1 MREGVGFYF
10 SVDDRG
16 EKETALRIHIRRRL
30 SASGRKESRN
40 AHRGRPTVRASQ
52 SSPLTQQLSCEQGES
67 RTEDSSGILRHSK
80 IQTTLDLYTQE
91 DSDETRAAQGESPS
105 AVGMHATINELW
117 VGLWIGISGVMSDNS
132 LKRMAG
138 TTRLELATSAVTV

>member
-1 MREGVGFYF
+1 MREGVGSYF

-52 SSPLTQQLSCEQGES
+52 SSPLTQQAVPGACAPISNLFHVSQALSWIAGA
-67 RTEDSSGILRHSK
+67 RN
-80 IQTTLDLYTQE
+80 
-91 DSDETRAAQGESPS
+91 
-105 AVGMHATINELW
+105 TIPE
-117 VGLWIGISGVMSDNS
+117 
-132 LKRMAG
+132 
-138 TTRLELATSAVTV
+138 RLEYVKTIPRLMEPLRERAT